1 MSRYMEVAARRPA
14 GWNFWKK
21 KAQGKECGAKV
32 RVKQVIDMTKLN
44 LRMLAQEGMWK
55 FVWRE
60 PWSGGDQQ
68 AESTEW
74 ASHLRPP
81 ITGLRLLTL
90 H

>member
-1 MSRYMEVAARRPA
+1 
-14 GWNFWKK
+14 
-21 KAQGKECGAKV
+21 
-32 RVKQVIDMTKLN
+32 MTKLN

-55 FVWRE
+55 FVWKE